1 MNICSEDFMNKTKLV
16 SIIFPS
22 RSRLDLVKKLLISI
36 EEKTKDKSAIEVI
49 SIVDQDDTETINF
62 FNSISST
69 LTYDFYYIC
78 RKQKENLDLPND
90 YYDLGLK
97 LKSKSYFTW
106 ILGNDCEI
114 KTENWDEI
122 LCLGLQQYD
131 RNIYNDIDEN
141 NLYYYIRI
149 SDDTH
154 WVSNDNINAIDSS
167 CCFPMLSSNYC
178 NDLGEFYPKEIPSW
192 SADTCLNHM
201 IMEASNVLV
210 LDFTS
215 ILGINHYSIHNKK
228 NEFDE
233 ITKRVADAHE
243 KSKVFIGH
251 RMSDK
256 WNTIYN
262 IMKLNRN
269 KYLKF

>member
-1 MNICSEDFMNKTKLV
+1 MIKTKFI

-36 EEKTKDKSAIEVI
+36 EEKTKNKSVIEVI

-114 KTENWDEI
+114 KTENWDER
-122 LCLGLQQYD
+122 LYHGLQTFEG
-131 RNIYNDIDEN
+131 NIFNNIDNN

-154 WVSNDNINAIDSS
+154 WVSNNNVNSMDSS
-167 CCFPMLSSNYC
+167 CCFPLLSSNYC
-178 NDLGEFYPKEIPSW
+178 DDLGEFYPKEIPSW
-192 SADTCLNHM
+192 GADTCLNHM
-201 IMEASNVLV
+201 IMEAKNVLI

-215 ILGINHYSIHNKK
+215 ILGINHYAFHNKK
-228 NEFDE
+228 SKFDD
-233 ITKRVADAHE
+233 ISKRVSE
-243 KSKVFIGH
+243 TNQKSMIRVND
-251 RMSDK
+251 RLVDK
-256 WNTIYN
+256 WPIIYN
-262 IMKLNRN
+262 NMKLNRN

>member
-1 MNICSEDFMNKTKLV
+1 MKKTKLV

-36 EEKTKDKSAIEVI
+36 EEKTKDKSTIEVI
-49 SIVDQDDTETINF
+49 SIVDQDDTDTINF

-97 LKSKSYFTW
+97 LRSKSYFTW

-114 KTENWDEI
+114 KTENWDE
-122 LCLGLQQYD
+122 LLHLGLQQCD
-131 RNIYNDIDEN
+131 RNVCEDIDEN

-154 WVSNDNINAIDSS
+154 WVSDDNVNPLDSS
-167 CCFPMLSSNYC
+167 CCFPLLSSNYC
-178 NDLGEFYPKEIPSW
+178 NDLGEFYPKEIPAW
-192 SADTCLNHM
+192 SADTCLNFM
-201 IMEASNVLV
+201 VMQATNVAI

-215 ILGINHYSIHNKK
+215 IFGVNHYSIHNKK
-228 NEFDE
+228 SE
-233 ITKRVADAHE
+233 IDDISKRVAE
-243 KSKVFIGH
+243 SSENSKVRIGL
-251 RMSDK
+251 RMTDK
-256 WNTIYN
+256 WDTIYN

>member
-36 EEKTKDKSAIEVI
+36 EEKTKDKSVIEVI

-62 FNSISST
+62 FNSISSK
-69 LTYDFYYIC
+69 LTFDFYYIC

-97 LKSKSYFTW
+97 LKNKSYFTW

-114 KTENWDEI
+114 KTENWDELLN
-122 LCLGLQQYD
+122 LCIQQYE
-131 RNIYNDIDEN
+131 RNIYDDINKN

-154 WVSNDNINAIDSS
+154 WNKYDNLNPIDTS
-167 CCFPMLSSNYC
+167 CCFPLISSNYC
-178 NDLGEFYPKEIPSW
+178 EDLGEFYPKEIPSW
-192 SADTCLNHM
+192 GADTCLYNLILEAKNVM
-201 IMEASNVLV
+201 I
-210 LDFTS
+210 LDCTS
-215 ILGINHYSIHNKK
+215 ILEINHYCIHNNKIK
-228 NEFDE
+228 EDD
-233 ITKRVADAHE
+233 ITKRVSQSNE
-243 KSKVFIGH
+243 KSKISMGNKMV
-251 RMSDK
+251 DK
-256 WNTIYN
+256 WPSIYH
-262 IMKLNRN
+262 IMKYNRS